1 MCRRRSDLGA
11 ATVETA
17 LVLPILLFVMFGIM
31 ELGGAMKSYSA
42 TAAAVR
48 AGDRAASVA
57 GADPM
62 TDSVVLARVA
72 QELGSDQSQAELV
85 VIWHAVSPSD
95 PLPAGCVPSAPLTA
109 NTTSVGVSDS
119 GTDALGACNVYVRP
133 SGTGSA
139 FAMADGTATQPA
151 AYYFGCQGA
160 SDPAANHKL
169 DCNWPGQNRRAVQS
183 PRNATGT
190 PKPTD
195 FVGVYIRFLHSYYTT
210 FLGST
215 LTITDQGISLIEPQG
230 YDTS

>member
-1 MCRRRSDLGA
+1 MRRSRRDRGA

-17 LVLPILLFVMFGIM
+17 LVLPMLLFVMFGIM
-31 ELGGAMKSYSA
+31 ELGGALKSYSA
-42 TAAAVR
+42 TAGAVR
-48 AGDRAASVA
+48 AGGRAASVE

-85 VIWHAVSPSD
+85 VIWHAVSSSD
-95 PLPAGCVPSAPLTA
+95 PVPAGCLPSTLTA

-133 SGTGSA
+133 SVTGGA
-139 FAMADGTATQPA
+139 FAMAGGTASQPA

-169 DCNWPGQNRRAVQS
+169 DCNWPGQNRRALQS
-183 PRNATGT
+183 PRNTAGT
-190 PKPTD
+190 PLPTD
-195 FVGVYIRFLHSYYTT
+195 FVGVYIRLIHSYYTT

-215 LTITDQGISLIEPQG
+215 LTITDRGISLIEPQG